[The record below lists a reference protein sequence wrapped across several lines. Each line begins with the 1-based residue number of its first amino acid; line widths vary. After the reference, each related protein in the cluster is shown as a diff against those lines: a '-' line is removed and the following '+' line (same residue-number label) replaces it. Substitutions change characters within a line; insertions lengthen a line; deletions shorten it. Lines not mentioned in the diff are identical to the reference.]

1 MADVSAEEMRE
12 RLGNIDQ
19 IRDLLFGHKSR
30 EYDQRFDKYEQRLS
44 SLESTFANFQSEIRD
59 RLTQLQDSLSTEI
72 RSALDSLEKKQKY
85 LTITTQES
93 AAKLQHELSLVDQKT
108 AHGVVALHQ
117 NLTSQGNALQAE
129 MTEIRHEF
137 DTEIQNLRNQIFDEF
152 TKEISGLKDTRV
164 SRAALAEVLFEL
176 CLKIKQN
183 DFVSELSDS
192 MNNSVKTELLLPEQ
206 Q

>member
-30 EYDQRFDKYEQRLS
+30 EFDQRFDKHEQRLS

-72 RSALDSLEKKQKY
+72 RSALDALEKKQKY
-85 LTITTQES
+85 LTITTQEN
-93 AAKLQHELSLVDQKT
+93 AAKLQQELSLVDQKT

-117 NLTSQGNALQAE
+117 NLTSQGNALEAE
-129 MTEIRHEF
+129 ITQMRHEF

-152 TKEISGLKDTRV
+152 TKEVSGLKDTRV

-183 DFVSELSDS
+183 DFVTGLSDS
-192 MNNSVKTELLLPEQ
+192 MNNSVKAELLLPEQ

>member
-12 RLGNIDQ
+12 RLGNVDQ

-30 EYDQRFDKYEQRLS
+30 EYDQRFDKCEQRLS
-44 SLESTFANFQSEIRD
+44 SLESTFTNFQSEIRD
-59 RLTQLQDSLSTEI
+59 RITQLQDSLSTEI
-72 RSALDSLEKKQKY
+72 RSALDALEKKQKY

-93 AAKLQHELSLVDQKT
+93 AAKLQQELNQIDQKT
-108 AHGVVALHQ
+108 AHGIVALHQ
-117 NLTSQGNALQAE
+117 NLTSQGNALE
-129 MTEIRHEF
+129 SEISQVRHEF
-137 DTEIQNLRNQIFDEF
+137 GTEIQNLRNQIFDEF
-152 TKEISGLKDTRV
+152 SKEISGLKDSRV

-183 DFVSELSDS
+183 DFVTELSDG
-192 MNNSVKTELLLPEQ
+192 MNNAVKAELLLPEQ